1 MSESLLSYLLKR
13 FEACPEEKFYEIDL
27 TRRSKSEFDSLR
39 KQKYLIYDQ
48 YDFEQ
53 EEYVDKRGNE
63 YFVRKVNGKWI
74 ATSTERSDI
83 APLKLTE
90 QDLTRYAF
98 SIQPLLDEIKSQ
110 NNLARSISTVSS
122 CVWFVGEKTILQKS
136 VGVFVALLSDDQ
148 QAEAELLGLKAKI
161 SKTDGCLILCPNYQ
175 IKSQNLFNQLAG
187 QNILCLTFK
196 EAFKKGRVIDFGKAR
211 FQVAGQQAP
220 TLTTEQ
226 SQDYTAH
233 GYKCFHRLDIP
244 GTIPRKRS
252 NELKVNDNIVKMPDE
267 AFKLLMELVVELK
280 KGKGGW
286 VTKVV
291 SAGKYQIFDRVR
303 QPLQLG
309 RDAINFIENDGSK
322 RYRISTHPDF
332 VTYNRVNLMKHPD
345 ATIKSLAKKLTEK
358 RRKKT

>member
-1 MSESLLSYLLKR
+1 MSENLFSYLLKR
-13 FEACPEEKFYEIDL
+13 FEACPEEKFYESNL

-53 EEYVDKRGNE
+53 EEFVDKCGNE
-63 YFVRKVNGKWI
+63 YFVRKINGKWM
-74 ATSTERSDI
+74 ATSTEHSDI
-83 APLKLTE
+83 SPLKLTE
-90 QDLTRYAF
+90 QDLTRYVF
-98 SIQPLLDEIKSQ
+98 SIQPLLDAIKSQ
-110 NNLARSISTVSS
+110 TNLTRSISAVSS
-122 CVWFVGEKTILQKS
+122 RVWFVGETTALQKT

-161 SKTDGCLILCPNYQ
+161 GQMDGCLIICPTYQ
-175 IKSQNLFNQLAG
+175 IKSQSFLNQLAG
-187 QNILCLTFK
+187 QNIQCLIFK
-196 EAFKKGRVIDFGKAR
+196 EAFKKGYAIDFGKVR
-211 FQVAGQQAP
+211 FQAAGQQTPA
-220 TLTTEQ
+220 LTTEQ
-226 SQDYTAH
+226 SKDYTAH
-233 GYKCFHRLDIP
+233 GYKCFHSLDIP

-252 NELKVNDNIVKMPDE
+252 NELRVNDNIVKMPDE

-291 SAGKYQIFDRVR
+291 PVGKYQIFDRVR

-309 RDAINFIENDGSK
+309 KDAINFIENDGSK

-332 VTYNRVNLMKHPD
+332 ITYNRANLLKYPD
-345 ATIKSLAKKLTEK
+345 ATIKNLAKKLTEK
-358 RRKKT
+358 RRKKA